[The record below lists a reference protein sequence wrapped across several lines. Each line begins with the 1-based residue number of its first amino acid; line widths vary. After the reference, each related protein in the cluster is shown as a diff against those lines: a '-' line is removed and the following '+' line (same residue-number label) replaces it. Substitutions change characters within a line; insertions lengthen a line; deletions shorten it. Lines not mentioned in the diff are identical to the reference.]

1 MKKRSALYSLLGSFL
16 IFLIDSGF
24 TYPLISSWILQPEDH
39 FASISSIATVDEND
53 PENEDIC
60 GLYDADCEDTST
72 LIAKNVGIDLARAEK
87 ASVTIIFFWMQDCA
101 HCTEVLNSLL
111 PEMYLT
117 FGEQVYF
124 YPIELKDIEEI
135 DVFYQM
141 AERLGV
147 PKNNI
152 GVPLMIV
159 GNQIL
164 AGNQIDANLE
174 KSIAELMP
182 APNYS
187 FIAIPEFEES
197 LPEFLRNKQ
206 VVINTDSP
214 NQSGNNLPLRTTFPF
229 ALVIGLPL
237 LVIAGV
243 FAAVIYKKSKQI

>member
-1 MKKRSALYSLLGSFL
+1 MEKRSALFILLGSFL
-16 IFLIDSGF
+16 ILLIGSGF
-24 TYPLISSWILQPEDH
+24 TYPQISSGYMQPEDH
-39 FASISSIATVDEND
+39 YANISSIPSVDEND
-53 PENEDIC
+53 PEDEDIC
-60 GLYDADCEDTST
+60 GLYEADCEDNST
-72 LIAKNVGIDLARAEK
+72 INAKNVEIDLARAEK
-87 ASVTIIFFWMQDCA
+87 ANVTVIFFWMQDCA

-159 GNQIL
+159 GNQVL
-164 AGNQIDANLE
+164 AGNQIDENLE
-174 KSIAELMP
+174 KSIAELIP
-182 APNYS
+182 APDFS
-187 FIAIPEFEES
+187 FIAIPEFEER

-206 VVINTDSP
+206 MDINTDSK
-214 NQSGNNLPLRTTFPF
+214 NQSDNNLPLRTTFPLAF
-229 ALVIGLPL
+229 VIGLPL

-243 FAAVIYKKSKQI
+243 FVVVIFKKSKQI